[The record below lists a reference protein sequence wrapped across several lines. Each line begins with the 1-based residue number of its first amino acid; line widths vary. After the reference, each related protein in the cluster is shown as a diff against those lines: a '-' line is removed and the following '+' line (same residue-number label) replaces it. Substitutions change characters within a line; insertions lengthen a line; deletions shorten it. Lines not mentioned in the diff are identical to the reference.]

1 MSYAITKR
9 MSAASLDEAVERVRT
24 ALERQGFG
32 ILADIDFAATLKAK
46 TGADIGSYRS
56 LGACNPHF
64 ARQALEVDPDIGA
77 LLPCSVII
85 RSEADDFVISALDPV
100 ALMEAFGN
108 PALAAL
114 AATVRNRIVWALS
127 AAAEETSEEPMV
139 LRAPP
144 ASETTTDVGLAGR
157 VEAFRHRLAAMNER
171 FQETG
176 KATDASVEDAVI
188 SGPAFDELQRDMA
201 ALNGSFAHVLDFLD
215 DSQRK
220 SFVSRKGD

>member
-9 MSAASLDEAVERVRT
+9 MSAATLDDAVERVRT

-46 TGADIGSYRS
+46 TDADIGSYRS

-64 ARQALEVDPDIGA
+64 ARQALEIDPDIGV
-77 LLPCSVII
+77 LLPCNVII
-85 RSEADDFVISALDPV
+85 RSDADGYVVSALDPT
-100 ALMEAFGN
+100 AIMEAFGN
-108 PALAAL
+108 PAITAL
-114 AATVRNRIVWALS
+114 AASIRNRIVWALS
-127 AAAEETSEEPMV
+127 AAVEEQAEEPMV

-144 ASETTTDVGLAGR
+144 AGETKADDGLAGR
-157 VEAFRHRLAAMNER
+157 VQAFRRRLAAMNER

-176 KATDASVEDAVI
+176 KAIDASVEDAVI

-220 SFVSRKGD
+220 SFVVRKGD